1 MRSFQTALK
10 PSRSLKIL
18 IVFLHFSAV
27 ALCLA
32 EFYGWMM
39 WLGLTALAGSFAYA
53 WRSVN
58 FHAQNAVRKIIID
71 RQYRAMVYLN
81 DEKEGRSA
89 VLQDSSM
96 LTVYALFLQWNV
108 DGKIVKHCILPDMA
122 DRDAYRRLKVWA
134 RWCREKEDKAEL
146 AADMD

>member
-58 FHAQNAVRKIIID
+58 FQTQNAVRKIIID
-71 RQYRAMVYLN
+71 RQYRATIYL
-81 DEKEGRSA
+81 K
-89 VLQDSSM
+89 
-96 LTVYALFLQWNV
+96 
-108 DGKIVKHCILPDMA
+108 
-122 DRDAYRRLKVWA
+122 DRKSVV
-134 RWCREKEDKAEL
+134 
-146 AADMD
+146 

>member
-1 MRSFQTALK
+1 
-10 PSRSLKIL
+10 
-18 IVFLHFSAV
+18 
-27 ALCLA
+27 
-32 EFYGWMM
+32 MM
-39 WLGLTALAGSFAYA
+39 WLGLAALTGSFAYA
-53 WRSVN
+53 LHSVN

-71 RQYRAMVYLN
+71 RQYRATVYLN
-81 DEKEGRSA
+81 GEEEGRSA

-146 AADMD
+146 AADID

>member
-18 IVFLHFSAV
+18 IVFLHLSAL
-27 ALCLA
+27 ALCLT
-32 EFYGWMM
+32 EFYGWIM
-39 WLGLTALAGSFAYA
+39 WLGLAALAGSFAYA

-58 FHAQNAVRKIIID
+58 FQTQNAVRKIII
-71 RQYRAMVYLN
+71 
-81 DEKEGRSA
+81 EEGRSA
-89 VLQDSSM
+89 VLQDGSM
-96 LTVYALFLQWNV
+96 FTVYALFLQWNV
-108 DGKIVKHCILPDMA
+108 DGKMVKHCILPDMT

>member
-1 MRSFQTALK
+1 
-10 PSRSLKIL
+10 
-18 IVFLHFSAV
+18 
-27 ALCLA
+27 
-32 EFYGWMM
+32 MM
-39 WLGLTALAGSFAYA
+39 WLGLATLAGSFAYA

-71 RQYRAMVYLN
+71 RQYRATVYLN
-81 DEKEGRSA
+81 GEEEGRSA

-108 DGKIVKHCILPDMA
+108 DGKMVKHCILPDMT

>member
-1 MRSFQTALK
+1 MRAFQTTLK
-10 PSRSLKIL
+10 PSRSLKAL
-18 IVFLHFSAV
+18 SVLLHLSAV
-27 ALCLA
+27 AVCLIW
-32 EFYGWMM
+32 FYGWMM

-58 FHAQNAVRKIIID
+58 FQTQNAVRKIIID
-71 RQYRAMVYLN
+71 RQYRATVYLN
-81 DEKEGRSA
+81 VEEKGRSA

>member
-18 IVFLHFSAV
+18 IVFLHLSAL
-27 ALCLA
+27 ALCLV

-39 WLGLTALAGSFAYA
+39 WLGLAALVGSFAYA

-58 FHAQNAVRKIIID
+58 
-71 RQYRAMVYLN
+71 
-81 DEKEGRSA
+81 
-89 VLQDSSM
+89 LQDSSM
-96 LTVYALFLQWNV
+96 LTVCALFLQWNV